1 MSQHQVTNRLS
12 SRSLALGMLAS
23 ASFLAL
29 LGGSVAHAE
38 TVQAT
43 KAKSPARSCQTAFQS
58 AQDKEKAGKLVEAS
72 QLFASCSDE
81 VCGTSIWHECVTRNT
96 HLRASLPS
104 IIPLAVDQGGA
115 PRADVEVTMDGHVIT
130 SQLTGRAIPVDP
142 GPHEFSFSTGSGVFA
157 SAKITVVE
165 GERNRPLSVSCPA
178 PANTRLSATAQ
189 K

>member
-1 MSQHQVTNRLS
+1 MSKDQVINGLS
-12 SRSLALGMLAS
+12 PRSLALAVLAS

-29 LGGSVAHAE
+29 IGGSVARAE
-38 TVQAT
+38 SAQAT
-43 KAKSPARSCQTAFQS
+43 KAKSSARSCQTAFQS

-81 VCGTSIWHECVTRNT
+81 VCGASVWHECIARST
-96 HLRASLPS
+96 HLRSSLPS
-104 IIPLAVDQGGA
+104 VIPLAVDEGGE

-142 GPHEFSFSTGSGVFA
+142 GPHEFSFSIGSGVFA

-178 PANTRLSATAQ
+178 PASSRRSATAQ